1 MSGKVNF
8 YKNKYQ
14 ITNPD
19 YVTTLDKQDYVLKNI
34 PKYNLTKGINEK
46 KYRLISEQVIKNLPL
61 IDDWLSKDFVKK
73 NDMMS
78 WNESINQLHN
88 SNESRHVK
96 SKSYRRLVFDEIL
109 ANFLTLSQNRKRIK
123 KEKKTKTFKKTITDK
138 IIKKLPFSLTE
149 SQKEVLNQINIDLA
163 NNKRMFRVLQGD
175 VGCGKTI
182 VALLSI
188 ANVLECNYQCALMGP
203 TEILSYQ
210 HFNLAR
216 EIFDKMNFKIEFLS
230 GKTDLAKR
238 KKF

>member
-1 MSGKVNF
+1 
-8 YKNKYQ
+8 
-14 ITNPD
+14 
-19 YVTTLDKQDYVLKNI
+19 
-34 PKYNLTKGINEK
+34 
-46 KYRLISEQVIKNLPL
+46 
-61 IDDWLSKDFVKK
+61 
-73 NDMMS
+73 MMS

-123 KEKKTKTFKKTITDK
+123 KEKKLKLFKKTITDK

-216 EIFDKMNFKIEFLS
+216 NF
-230 GKTDLAKR
+230 
-238 KKF
+238 